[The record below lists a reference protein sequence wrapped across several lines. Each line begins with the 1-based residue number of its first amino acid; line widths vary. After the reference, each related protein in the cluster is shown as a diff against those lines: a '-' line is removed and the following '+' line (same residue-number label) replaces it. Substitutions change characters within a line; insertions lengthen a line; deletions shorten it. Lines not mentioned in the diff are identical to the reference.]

1 MKTSMT
7 IALAAAAMM
16 LGAGVASAADS
27 YAKPAQTTAHATK
40 HKHASSKTTKKHVA
54 SKKSH
59 KHASS
64 KKPAKA
70 G

>member
-16 LGAGVASAADS
+16 LGAGVASAANTD
-27 YAKPAQTTAHATK
+27 AKPAHHTAHVTK
-40 HKHASSKTTKKHVA
+40 HKHASKTTKKHVA
-54 SKKSH
+54 SKTSH
-59 KHASS
+59 KHAAS
-64 KKPAKA
+64 KKTPKKA

>member
-16 LGAGVASAADS
+16 LGAGVAIAADR
-27 YAKPAQTTAHATK
+27 YAKHAQTTAHAPK

>member
-16 LGAGVASAADS
+16 LGAGVASAASTD
-27 YAKPAQTTAHATK
+27 AKPAHTTAHAAK
-40 HKHASSKTTKKHVA
+40 HKTTKHVA

-59 KHASS
+59 KHATS
-64 KKPAKA
+64 KKAAKKA